1 MVMMKFLKTAA
12 LALAV
17 LGACLS
23 CGKKEKAL
31 DITGEWN
38 LVALETR
45 AASIG
50 DQTVDVYISFA
61 SSGTFEMYQMLGTGR
76 YRKYSGTWTLT
87 GSTLTGKYSD
97 GTQWGSSYEVGRRSE
112 DMLTLSSASGE
123 IGTYKKSTIPAS
135 VRGDAL

>member
-123 IGTYKKSTIPAS
+123 IGTYKKSTIPDS
-135 VRGDAL
+135 VRGEAL

>member
-1 MVMMKFLKTAA
+1 MKVKTIAS
-12 LALAV
+12 ALAV
-17 LGACLS
+17 LVISVS

-50 DQTVDVYISFA
+50 DQTVDVYISFM
-61 SSGTFEMYQMLGTGR
+61 SGGTFEMYQMLGAGR

-87 GSTLTGKYSD
+87 GSTLAGKYSD
-97 GTQWGSSYEVGRRSE
+97 GTQWGSSYEVEKE
-112 DMLTLSSASGE
+112 DDVMKLSSASGE
-123 IGTYKKSTIPAS
+123 TGTYKKSSIPDS
-135 VRGDAL
+135 VRSDAI